1 METYLVGYEWILFR
15 EEALHMRQRI
25 AQIANGLFLVVLVAG
40 CTAPLFEI
48 TDNKIETGAEA
59 PVTLEQVKAAIMDA
73 GKGLNMKMVATK
85 PGELQGT
92 YQTGNATAVVAIP
105 YTKQSY
111 GIHYKSSQN
120 LKYDGNKINKK
131 YNTFVTNLDTAIRRE
146 LSKITKVTQTQKAE
160 EPTTMGGLM
169 NWVRS
174 IGGSDDAKAKPAA
187 EKPKDASTDSVK

>member
-1 METYLVGYEWILFR
+1 MTNRFAR
-15 EEALHMRQRI
+15 MAK
-25 AQIANGLFLVVLVAG
+25 GLLLIVLIAG

-48 TDNKIETGAEA
+48 TDNKIETGTEA
-59 PVTLEQVKAAIMDA
+59 PVSLEQVKTAIMDA

-85 PGELQGT
+85 PGEIQGT

-146 LSKITKVTQTQKAE
+146 LSKVTKVTQTQKAE

-174 IGGSDDAKAKPAA
+174 IGGSDEPKGKPAA
-187 EKPKDASTDSVK
+187 EKSRDSSTESTKENAK

>member
-1 METYLVGYEWILFR
+1 MTQQ
-15 EEALHMRQRI
+15 M
-25 AQIANGLFLVVLVAG
+25 AQIARGLVVVALVTG

-48 TDNKIETGAEA
+48 TDNRIETGTEA
-59 PVTLEQVKAAIMDA
+59 PVTSEQVKTAIMDA
-73 GKGLNMKMVATK
+73 GKGLNMKMVVTK
-85 PGELQGT
+85 PGEIQGT

-120 LKYDGNKINKK
+120 LKYDGSKINKK

-174 IGGSDDAKAKPAA
+174 IGGSDDSKAKPAV
-187 EKPKDASTDSVK
+187 EKSKDTSTEIAK

>member
-1 METYLVGYEWILFR
+1 MT
-15 EEALHMRQRI
+15 QRM
-25 AQIANGLFLVVLVAG
+25 AQIAKGLVVVVLMAG

-48 TDNKIETGAEA
+48 TDNRIETGTEA
-59 PVTLEQVKAAIMDA
+59 PVTSEQVKTAIMDA

-85 PGELQGT
+85 PGEIQGT

-120 LKYDGNKINKK
+120 LKYDGSKINKK

-174 IGGSDDAKAKPAA
+174 IGGSDDSKAKPAV
-187 EKPKDASTDSVK
+187 EKSKDTSTESAK

>member
-1 METYLVGYEWILFR
+1 MSKRMMQV
-15 EEALHMRQRI
+15 AK
-25 AQIANGLFLVVLVAG
+25 GLLLVVVMAG

-48 TDNKIETGAEA
+48 TDNKIDTATEA
-59 PVTLEQVKAAIMDA
+59 PVTLEQVKTAIMDA

-85 PGELQGT
+85 PGEIQGT

-146 LSKITKVTQTQKAE
+146 LSKVTQVTQKQKAE

-174 IGGSDDAKAKPAA
+174 IGGSDEPKDKPA
-187 EKPKDASTDSVK
+187 EESSKGSSKESTKESSK

>member
-1 METYLVGYEWILFR
+1 MSKRMMQVVK
-15 EEALHMRQRI
+15 
-25 AQIANGLFLVVLVAG
+25 GLLLVVVMAG

-48 TDNKIETGAEA
+48 TDNRIETGAES
-59 PVTLEQVKAAIMDA
+59 PVTLEQVKTAIMDA

-85 PGELQGT
+85 PGEIQGT
-92 YQTGNATAVVAIP
+92 YQTGNASAVVAIP

-111 GIHYKSSQN
+111 GIHHKSSQN
-120 LKYDGNKINKK
+120 LKYDGTKIHKK

-174 IGGSDDAKAKPAA
+174 IGGSDDSKAKPAA
-187 EKPKDASTDSVK
+187 EKSKDTSTESTKEGTK